1 MEKGDGQPVKRESGP
16 EKDSIVEYNLTIGES
31 ALLEESSS
39 GRQVYV
45 VYAGMPSERVFSL
58 AITSSPDGRSGGYN
72 LYLPATQRIVQL
84 EENRLDVLHV
94 TPEGIVFRF
103 AGARGG

>member
-1 MEKGDGQPVKRESGP
+1 MRRESRP
-16 EKDSIVEYNLTIGES
+16 EKASIEEYNLKIGES
-31 ALLEESSS
+31 ALLERSSS

-58 AITSSPDGRSGGYN
+58 AVTSSPDGHTGGYN

-84 EENRLDVLHV
+84 EESRLDVLHV
-94 TPEGIVFRF
+94 TPEGIVFRC
-103 AGARGG
+103 AGSRGE